1 MSCSNI
7 ATILAAENTF
17 WYELPPQKS
26 DTAAQ
31 NAVIELPRTD
41 TEKGSVK
48 KKKTEKIPLHGQ
60 FQVKGFFTFYYF
72 YYSLCTP
79 YGAGDSATI
88 DAGLVG
94 IIVYVTGKDGGTIG
108 FSPVDLISSLP
119 RTASI
124 HSARAT
130 FSFNGFPE

>member
-1 MSCSNI
+1 ME
-7 ATILAAENTF
+7 TTF
-17 WYELPPQKS
+17 WYEQPPQRS

-31 NAVIELPRTD
+31 NAVIESPRTD
-41 TEKGSVK
+41 TEKESVK
-48 KKKTEKIPLHGQ
+48 KNKTEKIPLLGQ
-60 FQVKGFFTFYYF
+60 FQVKGFFAF

-94 IIVYVTGKDGGTIG
+94 IVVYVTGEDDGTIG

-119 RTASI
+119 KTTSI